1 MEPKELP
8 TDFEY
13 YVGHGHQSAHF
24 QIQRLANFQFREL
37 LLLHFTI
44 LEIVLFSTN

>member
-24 QIQRLANFQFREL
+24 QIQWLANFQFREL

>member
-24 QIQRLANFQFREL
+24 QIQQLANFQFREL

>member
-8 TDFEY
+8 TDFAY

-24 QIQRLANFQFREL
+24 QIQQLADFQFREL

-44 LEIVLFSTN
+44 LDIVLFSTN